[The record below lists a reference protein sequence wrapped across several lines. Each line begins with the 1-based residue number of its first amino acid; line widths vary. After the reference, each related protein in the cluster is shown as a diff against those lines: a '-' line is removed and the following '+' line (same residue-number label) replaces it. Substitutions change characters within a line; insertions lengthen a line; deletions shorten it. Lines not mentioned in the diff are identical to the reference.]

1 MRTIQK
7 MYEHLNWANH
17 RILEKLHNNKNG
29 NQQIIDLFS
38 HILYT
43 EQVWITRLRGMDSSQ
58 LPIWSEANLSVCAEL
73 VRKNQDD
80 FTAFFAN
87 LTSAD
92 LDNLI
97 SYRNSK
103 GKEFKTSIEDILTH
117 VVLHGQYHRGQI
129 NSRLRANGV
138 EPVNTDYITFVR

>member
-80 FTAFFAN
+80 FIAFFAN
-87 LTSAD
+87 LASAD
-92 LDNLI
+92 LDNLV

-117 VVLHGQYHRGQI
+117 VALHGQYHRGQI

>member
-17 RILEKLHNNKNG
+17 RILEKLHNNKNE

-58 LPIWSEANLSVCAEL
+58 LPIWSETNLSVCAEL

-117 VVLHGQYHRGQI
+117 VALHGQYHRGQI

>member
-87 LTSAD
+87 LTSSD

-103 GKEFKTSIEDILTH
+103 GKEFKSSIEDILTH
-117 VVLHGQYHRGQI
+117 VTLHGQYHRGQI

>member
-80 FTAFFAN
+80 FTALFAN

-117 VVLHGQYHRGQI
+117 VALHGQYHRGQI
-129 NSRLRANGV
+129 NSRLRANRV